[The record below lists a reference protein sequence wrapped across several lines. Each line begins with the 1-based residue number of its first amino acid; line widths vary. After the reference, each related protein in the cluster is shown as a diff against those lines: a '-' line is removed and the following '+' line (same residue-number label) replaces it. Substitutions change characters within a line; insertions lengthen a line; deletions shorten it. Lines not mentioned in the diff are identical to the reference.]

1 MLNHDEHLVLL
12 ELASASIRN
21 GLLDG
26 PPLKVDPAEFSPPLQ
41 EPRACFVTITIQ
53 GALRGCIGHLEATQS
68 VVEDVVENA
77 YSAAFRDPRFPPL
90 TSSELTQLKLHIS
103 ILSVPEPLAVSSEQ
117 DLLEKLQ
124 PGTDGIILHD
134 GIHKGTFLPSV
145 WEQLPQPE
153 TFIQHLKMK
162 AGLPAEYWSD
172 SIEVLRYHAESIE

>member
-1 MLNHDEHLVLL
+1 MLNRDEQLVLL
-12 ELASASIRN
+12 ELASSSIRS
-21 GLLDG
+21 GLQEDSSF
-26 PPLKVDPAEFSPPLQ
+26 KVDPTVFSPPLQ
-41 EPRACFVTITIQ
+41 EPRACFVTLTLH

-77 YSAAFRDPRFPPL
+77 YNAAFRDPRFPAV
-90 TSSELTQLKLHIS
+90 TSTELAQLKLHIS

-124 PGTDGIILHD
+124 PGIDGIILHD
-134 GIHKGTFLPSV
+134 GAHKGTFLPSV